1 MNSFITVAGNITR
14 DPEIRFSENGK
25 PIVRFG
31 LAETYRDK
39 NKNERTSFYD
49 VTVFGTSATNTAESL
64 QKGQRVIVAGRQE
77 VRTFDRNDG
86 TKGSVTEIVADEI
99 GASLRFNTVTVNR
112 TERTSASV
120 PSDSFGG
127 YEEF

>member
-49 VTVFGTSATNTAESL
+49 VTVFGTSATNTADSL

-77 VRTFDRNDG
+77 VPHNSCSHRARH
-86 TKGSVTEIVADEI
+86 
-99 GASLRFNTVTVNR
+99 
-112 TERTSASV
+112 
-120 PSDSFGG
+120 
-127 YEEF
+127 

>member
-49 VTVFGTSATNTAESL
+49 VTVFGTSATNTADSL